1 MQTTLDRNQENITQW
16 VCELALADSQ
26 QALKALYLTY
36 FERLMRFVATYVS
49 PQESVEE
56 VVSDTFLV
64 IWENRKKLLEVGR
77 FDAYL
82 YAVARNKAV
91 SYLRTQQQ
99 EMCSLDEIPVD
110 LYDATCTSPEEDL
123 ISQEEIRLL
132 NKAIQ
137 SLPPK
142 CRMAFKLVREDHF
155 KYKEAASILQIS
167 VKTLEAHVAT
177 AVRKLYE
184 VLRRNH

>member
-1 MQTTLDRNQENITQW
+1 MAVRKNKCYF
-16 VCELALADSQ
+16 VCINKKCKRQ
-26 QALKALYLTY
+26 K
-36 FERLMRFVATYVS
+36 RWCRIH
-49 PQESVEE
+49 
-56 VVSDTFLV
+56 FLV